1 MDSGPPTPRR
11 GSLSW
16 WLTLRR
22 RRCAGAEPP
31 ADICAQ
37 IEEPRAHSRRR
48 SRHGASR
55 SSTCAHLPIS
65 RADRQA
71 CARARLTSPHWRLVH
86 HPTERQP
93 LGRSGDRFLRT
104 GRHPAGPPQWG
115 PAAPGDR
122 HPRRRGDAMPSKK
135 QKTNGKTASTAPMRF
150 TGDGASGTD
159 EPRRRC
165 ATQDVHRRLLSMVPG
180 YAEARDAIEN
190 TTLARTLAPSRFT
203 GTARIP
209 VVVHVVSNTAEQDIS
224 DEQVVSQI
232 DVLNRD
238 FRATNPDISAVPA
251 VVRRAHRRRRGSSS
265 SSRPRTPT
273 ATRPQGSPAT
283 ATSVQSF
290 GSDDR
295 DQVGGDRRRRR
306 VARRPVPQHVG
317 VPARAAA
324 CWATPS
330 SPAARPRPTAW
341 SSPPRP
347 SARPGRHGPAVR
359 PRPHRDARGR
369 PLPEPVPHLG
379 RRRDRL
385 PRQRPRR
392 RHAQPGPDRTLGG
405 RRSRTSAAAT
415 ARTATCS

>member
-1 MDSGPPTPRR
+1 MDSGPPKPRR

-48 SRHGASR
+48 ARHGASR

-71 CARARLTSPHWRLVH
+71 CARARSTSPHWRLVH

-135 QKTNGKTASTAPMRF
+135 QKTNGKAASTAPMRF
-150 TGDGASGTD
+150 AGDGTSGTD

-190 TTLARTLAPSRFT
+190 TTLARTLAPDPVHRYGPHPGRRARRLEHRGRRTSPTSRS
-203 GTARIP
+203 TAR
-209 VVVHVVSNTAEQDIS
+209 STCSTATS
-224 DEQVVSQI
+224 G
-232 DVLNRD
+232 R
-238 FRATNPDISAVPA
+238 TNPDVGTCRRCSQRLVADARIEFVLADDGPRRQPDRRASPGRRPRH
-251 VVRRAHRRRRGSSS
+251 VVRRATTGSS
-265 SSRPRTPT
+265 RAPT
-273 ATRPQGSPAT
+273 GGADAWPA
-283 ATSVQSF
+283 
-290 GSDDR
+290 DR
-295 DQVGGDRRRRR
+295 YLNMWVC
-306 VARRPVPQHVG
+306 
-317 VPARAAA
+317 PARAAA

-341 SSPPRP
+341 
-347 SARPGRHGPAVR
+347 
-359 PRPHRDARGR
+359 
-369 PLPEPVPHLG
+369 
-379 RRRDRL
+379 
-385 PRQRPRR
+385 
-392 RHAQPGPDRTLGG
+392 
-405 RRSRTSAAAT
+405 
-415 ARTATCS
+415 

>member
-1 MDSGPPTPRR
+1 MDSGPPKPRR

-48 SRHGASR
+48 ARHGASR

-86 HPTERQP
+86 HPPERQP

-135 QKTNGKTASTAPMRF
+135 QKTNGKAASTAPMRF
-150 TGDGASGTD
+150 AGDGASGTD

-190 TTLARTLAPSRFT
+190 TTLARTLAPTRFT

-238 FRATNPDISAVPA
+238 FRATNPDTSAVPSVFA
-251 VVRRAHRRRRGSSS
+251 GLIADAQIEFFLATTDPDGNPTSGIT
-265 SSRPRTPT
+265 RT
-273 ATRPQGSPAT
+273 S
-283 ATSVQSF
+283 TSVQSF
-290 GSDDR
+290 GSNDGVKSAATGGADAWPADR
-295 DQVGGDRRRRR
+295 YLNMWVCPLERRP
-306 VARRPVPQHVG
+306 AGLRPVPRR
-317 VPARAAA
+317 PARD
-324 CWATPS
+324 
-330 SPAARPRPTAW
+330 RR
-341 SSPPRP
+341 
-347 SARPGRHGPAVR
+347 GGHHHHGLRHGGDGTAPVR

-379 RRRDRL
+379 RRRDRM

-392 RHAQPGPDRTLGG
+392 RHAQPGLGEHRHG
-405 RRSRTSAAAT
+405 RGSRTSAAAT